1 MLADP
6 FQAWLH
12 MVQREQEEEEKE
24 RKKEEEER
32 KRRAQEVKWRKRLL
46 EAAFDGENDEIMAV
60 LNEVHAIY
68 TCSTVAF
75 TIF

>member
-12 MVQREQEEEEKE
+12 MVQREREEEEKE

>member
-1 MLADP
+1 
-6 FQAWLH
+6 